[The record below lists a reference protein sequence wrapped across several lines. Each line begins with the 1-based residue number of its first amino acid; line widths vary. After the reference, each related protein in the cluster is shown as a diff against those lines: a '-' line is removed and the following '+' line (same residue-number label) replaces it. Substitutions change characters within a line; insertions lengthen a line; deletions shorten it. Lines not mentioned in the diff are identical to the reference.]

1 MLNKFKK
8 NNVINLFLISLILLI
23 LLLSI
28 FFVKY
33 YNSKKNPVLTK
44 CNVDTSLVELES
56 INDDFKLINEEGD
69 IITREQLFDIPSLIY
84 FGYTYCPDICPF
96 DLLRN
101 SQVVESLENDGLKI
115 KPIFITLDPK
125 RDTLQILKEYTD
137 FHHREMIG
145 LTGSEKEIQKVQDI
159 FMVYSQFPNDLTGD
173 YILNHSTFTYFVLP
187 NKGLQT
193 YFTRR
198 DNVDEISEKIR
209 CIIQEHNMLK

>member
-101 SQVVESLENDGLKI
+101 SQVVESLENV
-115 KPIFITLDPK
+115 FI
-125 RDTLQILKEYTD
+125 I
-137 FHHREMIG
+137 
-145 LTGSEKEIQKVQDI
+145 
-159 FMVYSQFPNDLTGD
+159 
-173 YILNHSTFTYFVLP
+173 
-187 NKGLQT
+187 
-193 YFTRR
+193 
-198 DNVDEISEKIR
+198 
-209 CIIQEHNMLK
+209 